1 MKISVIIP
9 AYEAH
14 EFIEQCLDSIVEQTY
29 FKNNDYEILLG
40 IDGCEKT
47 LQKVE
52 QIKYKYP
59 KLRVLWCKENKGC
72 YIMTNTLIQQVK
84 YDYIQKFDSDDW
96 MKKDM
101 VEEMVRGM
109 EKNDVV
115 AVFPFSFAWR
125 RGKVIGTLP
134 ACNMPLIKKLM
145 YNKLGGYCAW
155 ECSADSEFGFRLK
168 RNFTTKQLKQPLF
181 YRRKHPNSL
190 TAKFRK
196 NSPKRK
202 GYRDII
208 EQMSKDKVVYVE
220 PVTNQFQELWV

>member
-101 VEEMVRGM
+101 VEEMVKGM

-115 AVFPFSFAWR
+115 AVFPFSFTWR
-125 RGKVIGTLP
+125 RGKVIGTSP
-134 ACNMPLIKKLM
+134 ACNIPLIKKLM

-155 ECSADSEFGFRLK
+155 ESSADSEFGFRLK
-168 RNFTTKQLKQPLF
+168 RNFTTKKLKQPLF

-190 TAKFRK
+190 TAKFRE
-196 NSPKRK
+196 NSSKRK

-208 EQMSKDKVVYVE
+208 EQMSKDKVEYVK